1 MTEMLP
7 VLAVF
12 LPMLGGVLVFLLG
25 CGPRNAWSVLTVM
38 LSLTPSL
45 LLVQQVAAVGT
56 VEHHLGGWAPPLGIR
71 LMADGLSALM
81 ILLTAVVGGL
91 VSMHALG
98 HFAERANAARNFWVL
113 WPLLWGSLNA
123 LFLSADLFNAY
134 VTLELVTLAA
144 IPLVLLAGSAQA
156 VNAALRYLI
165 LALFGSMLYLAGVA
179 LVYGLI
185 GTLDMQLA
193 AERLSGAGWVL
204 DLAAALMVTGL
215 LVKAAIVPFH
225 LWLPD
230 AHGGAPAPVSAL
242 LSALVVKAAVYLL
255 LRLWSGPLF
264 EPLSQPAAAWL
275 LAGLGVAAIL
285 YGSVQALRQRRLKLV
300 VAYSTV
306 AQLGYML
313 LLFPMAG
320 LLAWQGVIYHGVAH
334 GVAKAALFLAAGNI
348 LYQLGHDRIVDMRG
362 SGSVLAISFGCFA
375 LAGVSIMGLPPSGGF
390 LAKWLL
396 LQGSLQAGAW
406 WLALVILA
414 GGLLAAGYVFRVLR
428 AAFQVP
434 DPDAEEKLPE
444 VRHIGAMM
452 RWPMLLLALTA
463 IGLGFAGEPLLTLL
477 GDVPG
482 RLG

>member
-1 MTEMLP
+1 MAEMLP
-7 VLAVF
+7 VFAVF
-12 LPMLGGVLVFLLG
+12 LPLLAGVLVFLLG
-25 CGPRNAWSVLTVM
+25 PGPGNLWALCAIVM
-38 LSLTPSL
+38 SAVPSL
-45 LLVQQVAAVGT
+45 LLVQQVAAMGT
-56 VEHHLGGWAPPLGIR
+56 IEHFLGGWAPPLGIR
-71 LMADGLSALM
+71 LMADGLSAVM
-81 ILLTAVVGGL
+81 ILLTAVVGVL
-91 VSMHALG
+91 VSLHALG
-98 HFAERANAARNFWVL
+98 HFAGREAAARHFWVL

-156 VNAALRYLI
+156 VTAALRYLI

-193 AERLSGAGWVL
+193 GERLAGQGWPV

-225 LWLPD
+225 IWLPD

-264 EPLSQPAAAWL
+264 EPLSQPAVAWV

-285 YGSVQALRQRRLKLV
+285 FGSVQALRQQRLKLV

-313 LLFPMAG
+313 LLFPLAG
-320 LLAWQGVIYHGVAH
+320 LAAWQGVIYHGVAH

-348 LYQLGHDRIVDMRG
+348 LYQLGHDRIVDLRG
-362 SGSVLAISFGCFA
+362 SGTVLAISFASFA
-375 LAGVSIMGLPPSGGF
+375 IAGVSIMGLPPSGGF

-396 LQGSLQAGAW
+396 LQATLQAGAW
-406 WLALVILA
+406 WLALVLLA

-428 AAFQVP
+428 AAFQLP
-434 DPDAEEKLPE
+434 DQDAEGELPD
-444 VRHIGAMM
+444 VRHIGPLM
-452 RWPMLLLALTA
+452 RWPVLALALLAIA
-463 IGLGFAGEPLLTLL
+463 LGFAGEPLLALL
-477 GDVPG
+477 GDMPG
-482 RLG
+482 RAA

>member
-12 LPMLGGVLVFLLG
+12 LPLLAGVILFLSGPGPGGLWALGGIVLS
-25 CGPRNAWSVLTVM
+25 AA
-38 LSLTPSL
+38 PSL
-45 LLVQQVAAVGT
+45 LLVRQVAVMGT
-56 VEHHLGGWAPPLGIR
+56 IEHLMGGWSVPLGIR

-81 ILLTAVVGGL
+81 ILLTAVVGVL
-91 VSMHALG
+91 VSIHALG
-98 HFAERANAARNFWVL
+98 LFDRRDAASRQFWVL
-113 WPLLWGSLNA
+113 WPLLWGALNA

-144 IPLVLLAGSAQA
+144 IPLVLLAGSARA
-156 VNAALRYLI
+156 VSAALRYLI

-179 LVYGLI
+179 LIYGLT
-185 GTLDMQLA
+185 GVLDMQLA
-193 AERLSGAGWVL
+193 GERLAGGGWVVN
-204 DLAAALMVTGL
+204 LAAALMVTGL

-230 AHGGAPAPVSAL
+230 AHGSAPAPVSAL

-255 LRLWSGPLF
+255 LRLWSGPLL
-264 EPLSQPAAAWL
+264 EPLSQPSVAWL

-285 YGSVQALRQRRLKLV
+285 YGSVQALRQPRLKLV

-348 LYQLGHDRIVDMRG
+348 LYQIGHDRIVDLRG
-362 SGSVLAISFGCFA
+362 SGTVLAVSFGTFA
-375 LAGVSIMGLPPSGGF
+375 IAGISIMGLPPSGGF
-390 LAKWLL
+390 LGKWLL
-396 LQGSLQAGAW
+396 LQATLGAGAW

-428 AAFQVP
+428 AAFQLP
-434 DPDAEEKLPE
+434 DSDAEGMEPP
-444 VRHIGAMM
+444 VRHIGPLM
-452 RWPMLLLALTA
+452 RWPALVLALLGIA
-463 IGLGFAGEPLLTLL
+463 LGFAGEPLLALL
-477 GDVPG
+477 GDMPG
-482 RLG
+482 GAG